1 MHGILENLIPNV
13 MSKPD
18 ELWQALLD
26 TFVMVALSGI
36 IAFFLGLFFG
46 VILTITKREGILS
59 NAVIYQVIDKSI
71 NVFRSIPFI
80 ILLTL
85 MLPLTRAIVG
95 TGIGVQGA
103 IVPLIFGTV
112 PFFSR
117 QIESALA
124 EVDNGV
130 IEAAQAIGL
139 SSGAI
144 IFKVYLREGIASI
157 ARATTLTVINLIG
170 LTAMAGAVG
179 AGGLGDFAIRYGHNR
194 FQEDVT
200 WVTVIM
206 IVAIVT
212 LLQVT
217 GNWIVRKNTH

>member
-144 IFKVYLREGIASI
+144 IFKVYLREGIGSI

>member
-1 MHGILENLIPNV
+1 M
-13 MSKPD
+13 
-18 ELWQALLD
+18 
-26 TFVMVALSGI
+26 
-36 IAFFLGLFFG
+36 
-46 VILTITKREGILS
+46 
-59 NAVIYQVIDKSI
+59 
-71 NVFRSIPFI
+71 
-80 ILLTL
+80 
-85 MLPLTRAIVG
+85 
-95 TGIGVQGA
+95 
-103 IVPLIFGTV
+103 
-112 PFFSR
+112 
-117 QIESALA
+117 
-124 EVDNGV
+124 
-130 IEAAQAIGL
+130 
-139 SSGAI
+139 
-144 IFKVYLREGIASI
+144 YLREGIASI